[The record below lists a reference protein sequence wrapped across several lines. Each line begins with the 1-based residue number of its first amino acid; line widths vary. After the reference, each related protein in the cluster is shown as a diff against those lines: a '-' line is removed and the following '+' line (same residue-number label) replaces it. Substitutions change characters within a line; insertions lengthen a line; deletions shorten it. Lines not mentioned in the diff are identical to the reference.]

1 MWGKGLHVVGKGALF
16 LVKKKEHILS
26 FSDGQFLYV
35 HSFELHFHIRT
46 VIYLPNI
53 YCRYLILYILSEPKL
68 RYKSFRGALHYRR
81 ELDCIK
87 TRSRACPLNGVC
99 SDTKEI
105 SKEII
110 IINRPLEEGEVN
122 WAAEKSLKGCTKN
135 FMRQTL
141 ICAEKVA
148 GIRCIIL
155 LANKQQ
161 TFLCKQIRMQRTG
174 GGEEIVGE

>member
-1 MWGKGLHVVGKGALF
+1 MKGRDYIKTLDNTEAF
-16 LVKKKEHILS
+16 SMILTMHCS
-26 FSDGQFLYV
+26 IV
-35 HSFELHFHIRT
+35 HWCLRFYPASLSSGFRN
-46 VIYLPNI
+46 IYLPNI

-122 WAAEKSLKGCTKN
+122 WAAEKSLKGSTKN
-135 FMRQTL
+135 LMRQTL